1 MSAPF
6 LAWLQWVSKLVLQ
19 VVPPVAASVIS
30 AYLLSTYHLGSKETA
45 PAPSARAEVAP
56 PSPLSIA
63 VIDAE
68 HAHALRPIEPRRIVD
83 TREAE
88 QIIALP
94 PVAAAMRRIRQGREA
109 SRETPTVAR
118 VSASATE
125 PQPIVA
131 ADAAPVPPRESDE
144 AVASADADKPRETR
158 VFGVRIP
165 DAVASAGQTIVSVG
179 VEQPAKLVGAGLDFG
194 RKTIDA
200 LASIL
205 PEARR

>member
-1 MSAPF
+1 VSAP
-6 LAWLQWVSKLVLQ
+6 LLTWLQWVSKLVLQ

-56 PSPLSIA
+56 PESLSTA

-68 HAHALRPIEPRRIVD
+68 HAHALRPVEPRRVVD

-94 PVAAAMRRIRQGREA
+94 PVAAAMQRIRQGRDA
-109 SRETPTVAR
+109 PVIAR
-118 VSASATE
+118 VSTPDAE

-131 ADAAPVPPRESDE
+131 ADAAPVPPREGDKASPSAE
-144 AVASADADKPRETR
+144 ANKLQETR
-158 VFGVRIP
+158 VLGVRIP
-165 DAVASAGQTIVSVG
+165 EVVASAGQTIVHVG
-179 VEQPAKLVGAGLDFG
+179 VEQPAKLVGAGIDFG